1 MIRVAFIS
9 DIHGNIDAF
18 QSVLARI
25 DQVGVDMTLC
35 LGDIVGYGPAP
46 AECIALIRE
55 REIPTV
61 LGNHDEYVTL
71 IDDPHVKALR
81 PEIQQAIEWTQMH
94 LSMDDLKWLSQL
106 PRVIDAESFAM
117 IHSSFSAKSRWAYCV
132 DEHTFMD
139 NFKHQTY
146 ELAFCGHSH
155 QPLIGYDQTPELPM
169 VDFIRDV
176 TLPTEGKIMVNV
188 GSVGQP
194 RDRNPKS
201 CVVFYEVENRH
212 LWLERV
218 EYDLKSAYKRFAQA
232 KLPPRFGDRI
242 MLGK

>member
-1 MIRVAFIS
+1 MTRVALIS
-9 DIHGNIDAF
+9 DIHSNIDAF
-18 QSVLARI
+18 CSALARI

-46 AECIALIRE
+46 AECVALVRE
-55 REIPTV
+55 RDIPCV

-71 IDDPHVKALR
+71 IDDPHVKSLR
-81 PEIQQAIEWTQMH
+81 PEIQQVIEWTQQQ
-94 LSMDDLKWLSQL
+94 LSMDDLRWLSQR
-106 PRVIDAESFAM
+106 PRIIDAEAFAM
-117 IHSSFSAKSRWAYCV
+117 IHSSFSRKSRWAYCV
-132 DEHTFMD
+132 DEHTFME
-139 NFKHQTY
+139 NFQDQTY
-146 ELAFCGHSH
+146 ALAFCGHSH

-176 TLPTEGKIMVNV
+176 TLPSDAKIMVNV

-194 RDRNPKS
+194 RDRNPKA
-201 CVVFYEVENRH
+201 CVVFYEVEERH
-212 LWLERV
+212 LWMERV